1 MRSSKS
7 RSRSKQNRP
16 RTLGNI
22 INRVFD
28 SSGPEGKVRGTPQQ
42 IIEKYQLLARDAQ
55 LSNDRVAA
63 ENFLQH
69 AEHYTRLLAEAM
81 REQAAEQEARQ
92 QQINQQP
99 GNGQRD
105 RYDRGDRAEYRGEG
119 RSDQS
124 GDRADLAPEGFNVV
138 GGDEEANLVELPEAP
153 RAQPQPPRRDDRR
166 DDRNREPR
174 RDDRPR
180 EERPRD
186 DRPRE
191 ERSRDDRPRDE
202 RPREERP
209 REERPRDDRRRED
222 RPREQRRREPDQAEL
237 PAFITGA
244 PAAAA
249 VTEAPAQ
256 VVSDEPIAI
265 VKKPAKA
272 PAVEAVAV
280 EVVATEAKPAR
291 APRARKPAAPKG
303 DEVAKPETPEAA
315 E

>member
-92 QQINQQP
+92 QAYQQNGNGHRDRDRGEYRNEQPGADVQPSAEGFDVMGGDEDGNLVDLPEARPQNQQP
-99 GNGQRD
+99 RRDERNRD
-105 RYDRGDRAEYRGEG
+105 RN
-119 RSDQS
+119 Q
-124 GDRADLAPEGFNVV
+124 
-138 GGDEEANLVELPEAP
+138 
-153 RAQPQPPRRDDRR
+153 
-166 DDRNREPR
+166 R

-180 EERPRD
+180 EDRPREDRSRDDRPRD

-191 ERSRDDRPRDE
+191 DRQRDDRPR
-202 RPREERP
+202 
-209 REERPRDDRRRED
+209 ED
-222 RPREQRRREPDQAEL
+222 RREPRRAPEPQAEL

-244 PAAAA
+244 PAEPVAVAAMEAPVA
-249 VTEAPAQ
+249 VTAPAAEAPA
-256 VVSDEPIAI
+256 SEGP
-265 VKKPAKA
+265 
-272 PAVEAVAV
+272 
-280 EVVATEAKPAR
+280 AKPAR
-291 APRARKPAAPKG
+291 APRARKP
-303 DEVAKPETPEAA
+303 KPDAPEAA

>member
-42 IIEKYQLLARDAQ
+42 IIEKYQMLARDAQ

-92 QQINQQP
+92 QYQGQP
-99 GNGQRD
+99 GNGNGNGNGNSNGNGNRD
-105 RYDRGDRAEYRGEG
+105 RNDRGDY
-119 RSDQS
+119 RSDQPDI
-124 GDRADLAPEGFNVV
+124 GGGYAPAAQGFDVV
-138 GGDEEANLVELPEAP
+138 GDEDGQLVDLPEAP
-153 RAQPQPPRRDDRR
+153 RPAQQPRRDDNRRDDNRR
-166 DDRNREPR
+166 DDRPQQQQPR
-174 RDDRPR
+174 RDDNRRRDDRPRDENRPRDDRPRDDRPRDENRPREENRPRDERPR

-191 ERSRDDRPRDE
+191 ENR
-202 RPREERP
+202 REERP
-209 REERPRDDRRRED
+209 RTERPAVAA
-222 RPREQRRREPDQAEL
+222 QAPQQTEL
-237 PAFITGA
+237 PAFITGV
-244 PAAAA
+244 PAAP
-249 VTEAPAQ
+249 VEAPVPAA
-256 VVSDEPIAI
+256 EP
-265 VKKPAKA
+265 A
-272 PAVEAVAV
+272 P
-280 EVVATEAKPAR
+280 KPAR
-291 APRARKPAAPKG
+291 APRAKKPVVAKDPAA
-303 DEVAKPETPEAA
+303 EAT